1 MRIKKA
7 AGEEARPFEPGD
19 RVAVNVAQLAKRHAG
34 IEAGLDDKRI
44 VLTRKPGEQ
53 ISIAIGDTTILV
65 ELHSLRARAARAAR
79 LAITAPRNVEIMR
92 GELVAG
98 YEEEGE
104 QT

>member
-1 MRIKKA
+1 MRASATLHARRALMLA
-7 AGEEARPFEPGD
+7 AIHARIIM
-19 RVAVNVAQLAKRHAG
+19 AKTPKR

-65 ELHSLRARAARAAR
+65 ELHSLRARAAR
-79 LAITAPRNVEIMR
+79 LAITAPRSVEIMR